1 MATSGAWIYCSCG
14 HTVPEH
20 GPDGKCRS
28 ASASGWPCDCQSLDV
43 DDEETE

>member
-28 ASASGWPCDCQSLDV
+28 ASGWPCDCQSLDV